1 MFVNSFCVFSTF
13 PGGGGGGADGGGG
26 GGAGGMGIKKKDFSS
41 SVFD

>member
-1 MFVNSFCVFSTF
+1 MFVNSFCVFSMF